1 MLRILLSCFLVFLP
15 VYNAFTQIVI
25 TAQEVPHQAGVQYQY
40 FGISADSILV
50 NVGSPGGP
58 QVWDFSQ
65 GDTNVVTTDL
75 YLNPHSSPPQYSRAN
90 VVVQTDQLNLF
101 GISDPGV
108 LYYWLGQPRYILGAV
123 TTVYQGTPIA
133 INFQPY
139 VTQFPLPLQMGSSWT
154 NNINIDEVYNISGT
168 EYRIELHS
176 VLNSLADAYGTVYVP
191 QGNFETLRIRNLV
204 TYDLT
209 VYIRIFFVWVPIY
222 TGSGSSVNYDWR
234 AENVG
239 SVLTITTPTPEPG
252 YVWTSAMRRLMSVTS
267 TAGQEQL
274 PVLTVRNQPE
284 QGSLKTVYP
293 NPFNAQT
300 TIVYNLPEPAQVDL
314 SIFDMLGRQ
323 VAELDQGYRESG
335 RHAVLWSPE
344 ALASGVYIAQI
355 RAGGEI
361 SRQVV
366 LYLK

>member
-1 MLRILLSCFLVFLP
+1 MLRILIRWFLAVLP
-15 VYNAFTQIVI
+15 ACSAFAQIII

-40 FGISADSILV
+40 FEISEDSILV
-50 NVGSPGGP
+50 NVGAPGGP
-58 QVWDFSQ
+58 HVWDFSQ
-65 GDTNVVTTDL
+65 GDTSIVTTDL

-108 LYYWLGQPRYILGAV
+108 LYYWLGPPRFILGAV
-123 TTVYQGTPIA
+123 TTTYQGTPIA
-133 INFQPY
+133 LDFQPY
-139 VTQFPLPLQMGSSWT
+139 VTQLPLPLQMGSAWT
-154 NNINIDEVYNISGT
+154 NNINLDEVFNISGT
-168 EYRIELHS
+168 EYRIELHA
-176 VLNSLADAYGTVYVP
+176 VLNSLVDAFGAVYVP

-204 TYDLT
+204 TFDLT

-239 SVLTITTPTPEPG
+239 SVLTITTPSPDPG
-252 YVWTSAMRRLMSVTS
+252 YVWASGLRRLMNVTS
-267 TAGQEQL
+267 ADSDEQPLALTLRNALTTA
-274 PVLTVRNQPE
+274 
-284 QGSLKTVYP
+284 SLETIHP

-300 TIVYNLPEPAQVDL
+300 TIVYNLSEPAQVEL
-314 SIFDMLGRQ
+314 SIFDLLGRQ
-323 VAELDQGYRESG
+323 VAKLDQGYRENG
-335 RHAVLWSPE
+335 RHQAVWSPVT
-344 ALASGVYIAQI
+344 LAAGVYIVQI
-355 RAGGEI
+355 RADRET